1 MPPWRV
7 SAPEAPGSWEGPDPV
22 STARLGTAQITAMQQ
37 AFMLARHVHNDRLID
52 ALNRLPLS
60 GGGLGANPMGCLSS

>member
-1 MPPWRV
+1 
-7 SAPEAPGSWEGPDPV
+7 
-22 STARLGTAQITAMQQ
+22 MQQ
-37 AFMLARHVHNDRLID
+37 ALILARHVHNDRLID